1 MSNEWYYRLGNHD
14 GKDGFLWSGRIN
26 TGSVQVSN
34 SQARE
39 LIRIQEGVKRLP
51 ARTIVMSVE
60 NLKGKR
66 K

>member
-1 MSNEWYYRLGNHD
+1 MSNEWYYRLGDHD
-14 GKDGFLWSGRIN
+14 DSDGFLWSGRIN

-39 LIRIQEGVKRLP
+39 LIRIQEGMKRLP
-51 ARTIVMSVE
+51 ARTIVMSLE
-60 NLKGKR
+60 SLRGER